1 MQCRPELGSEAR
13 CPEAL
18 REERLPTWAQA
29 AAGRAAQSPGSPSTE
44 EAACTGTD
52 VPPRSPSWRLLDRD
66 TEPKRRKPPGSK
78 NPDSRALRAWFFS
91 SCGGILELRRGS
103 QPSPWVGPGKPNLPL
118 GERGGEREKEGESE
132 RQAERVREPGAEHGP
147 TCQGCAG
154 GDPRA
159 ATVLYAH
166 QGHPASPATPC
177 HHQPNASSRAS
188 LNSPPNQCPAV
199 CPPAHP
205 LLLLK
210 IRGTLNLGPHWEGSL
225 EDQYWL
231 VEPSAPSPTEGPGT
245 VTTSLP
251 SCQ

>member
-1 MQCRPELGSEAR
+1 MWKVPLDKVGKQVMLGDVRGQRGSLRPATLPGPLSPGHAHLIVPVTVRPIPRLCRP
-13 CPEAL
+13 
-18 REERLPTWAQA
+18 
-29 AAGRAAQSPGSPSTE
+29 
-44 EAACTGTD
+44 
-52 VPPRSPSWRLLDRD
+52 
-66 TEPKRRKPPGSK
+66 
-78 NPDSRALRAWFFS
+78 
-91 SCGGILELRRGS
+91 
-103 QPSPWVGPGKPNLPL
+103 VG
-118 GERGGEREKEGESE
+118 
-132 RQAERVREPGAEHGP
+132 EPGAEHGP

-166 QGHPASPATPC
+166 QGHPASPPTPC

-188 LNSPPNQCPAV
+188 RNSPRNQRPAV
-199 CPPAHP
+199 CLPAHP

-210 IRGTLNLGPHWEGSL
+210 IRGTWNLGPHWEGNL

>member
-1 MQCRPELGSEAR
+1 MYYLH
-13 CPEAL
+13 L
-18 REERLPTWAQA
+18 AQVDSV
-29 AAGRAAQSPGSPSTE
+29 AQSLKLVKLGVTR
-44 EAACTGTD
+44 
-52 VPPRSPSWRLLDRD
+52 VLLLYIVQIYYR
-66 TEPKRRKPPGSK
+66 
-78 NPDSRALRAWFFS
+78 FS
-91 SCGGILELRRGS
+91 
-103 QPSPWVGPGKPNLPL
+103 
-118 GERGGEREKEGESE
+118 
-132 RQAERVREPGAEHGP
+132 
-147 TCQGCAG
+147 QGCAG

-188 LNSPPNQCPAV
+188 LNSPRNQRPAV

-210 IRGTLNLGPHWEGSL
+210 IRGTWNLGPHWEGNL